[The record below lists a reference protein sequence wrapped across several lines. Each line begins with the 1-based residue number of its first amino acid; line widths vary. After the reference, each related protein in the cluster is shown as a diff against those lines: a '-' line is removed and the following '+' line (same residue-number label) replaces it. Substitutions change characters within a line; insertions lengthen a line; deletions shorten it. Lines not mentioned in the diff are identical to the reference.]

1 MSVLTLRKIIEKNTD
16 SPDKSMVFWRFCG
29 NLWGLQEVNMEA
41 TMAQDWD
48 GLAKNWES
56 NPATDEFAQS
66 VFAQL
71 QQLTQLD
78 GIKVLDFGC
87 GTGQLS
93 QLLSPSAKEIVAL
106 DASEAMIEEL
116 DKKELENVEPVVD
129 ALTRGLVA
137 QHPAFRGQFDLV
149 VASSVLAFIEDYET
163 SLEIAHSL
171 LNAGGHFV
179 HFDWIA
185 DSTKEGFTLAKSE
198 NALIKAG
205 FTEVE
210 TKKVFEITSDGHT
223 MSVLMGVGRR

>member
-1 MSVLTLRKIIEKNTD
+1 
-16 SPDKSMVFWRFCG
+16 
-29 NLWGLQEVNMEA
+29 MEA

-56 NPATDEFAQS
+56 NPATEQFAQS

-93 QLLSPSAKEIVAL
+93 QLLSPIVKDIVAL

-116 DKKELENVEPVVD
+116 DKKELLNVEPVVD
-129 ALTRGLVA
+129 ALSRGLVA

-149 VASSVLAFIEDYET
+149 VASSVLAFVDDVES
-163 SLEIAHSL
+163 SLDIAHSL
-171 LNAGGHFV
+171 LNEGGYFV
-179 HFDWIA
+179 HFDWVA
-185 DSTKEGFTLAKSE
+185 ESEQDGFTLSRSE
-198 NALIKAG
+198 NALSKAG
-205 FTEVE
+205 FVDVE
-210 TKKVFEITSDGHT
+210 AKKVFDITSDGQI

>member
-1 MSVLTLRKIIEKNTD
+1 
-16 SPDKSMVFWRFCG
+16 
-29 NLWGLQEVNMEA
+29 
-41 TMAQDWD
+41 MAQDWD

-56 NPATDEFAQS
+56 NPATEQFAQS

-93 QLLSPSAKEIVAL
+93 QLLSPIVKDIVAL

-116 DKKELENVEPVVD
+116 DKKELLNVEPVVD
-129 ALTRGLVA
+129 ALSRGLVA

-149 VASSVLAFIEDYET
+149 VASSVLAFVDDVES
-163 SLEIAHSL
+163 SLDIAHSL
-171 LNAGGHFV
+171 LNEGGYFV
-179 HFDWIA
+179 HFDWVA
-185 DSTKEGFTLAKSE
+185 ESEQDGFTSSRSE
-198 NALIKAG
+198 NALSNAG
-205 FTEVE
+205 FVDVE
-210 TKKVFEITSDGHT
+210 AKKVFDITSDGQT

>member
-1 MSVLTLRKIIEKNTD
+1 
-16 SPDKSMVFWRFCG
+16 
-29 NLWGLQEVNMEA
+29 MEA

-56 NPATDEFAQS
+56 NPATEQFAQS

-93 QLLSPSAKEIVAL
+93 QLLSPIVKDIVAL

-116 DKKELENVEPVVD
+116 DKKELLNVEPVVD
-129 ALTRGLVA
+129 ALSRGLVA

-149 VASSVLAFIEDYET
+149 VASSVLAFVDDVES
-163 SLEIAHSL
+163 SLDIAHSL
-171 LNAGGHFV
+171 LNEGGYFV
-179 HFDWIA
+179 HFDWVA
-185 DSTKEGFTLAKSE
+185 ESEQDGFTLSHSE
-198 NALIKAG
+198 NALSNAG
-205 FTEVE
+205 FVDVE
-210 TKKVFEITSDGHT
+210 AKKVFDITSDGQT

>member
-1 MSVLTLRKIIEKNTD
+1 
-16 SPDKSMVFWRFCG
+16 
-29 NLWGLQEVNMEA
+29 
-41 TMAQDWD
+41 MAQDWD

-56 NPATDEFAQS
+56 NPATEQFAQS
-66 VFAQL
+66 VFEQL

-93 QLLSPSAKEIVAL
+93 QRLSPMVKDIVAL

-116 DKKELENVEPVVD
+116 DKKELANVEPVVD
-129 ALTRGLVA
+129 ALSRGLVA

-149 VASSVLAFIEDYET
+149 VASSVLAFVEDLDA
-163 SLEIAHSL
+163 SLKISHSL
-171 LNAGGHFV
+171 LNHGGYFV

-185 DSTKEGFTLAKSE
+185 ESEQDGFTLEKSKR
-198 NALIKAG
+198 ALKDAG

-210 TKKVFEITSDGHT
+210 SQHVFDITSDGKT
-223 MSVLMGVGRR
+223 MLVLMGLGRR

>member
-1 MSVLTLRKIIEKNTD
+1 
-16 SPDKSMVFWRFCG
+16 
-29 NLWGLQEVNMEA
+29 
-41 TMAQDWD
+41 MAQDWD

-56 NPATDEFAQS
+56 NPATEQFAQS

-93 QLLSPSAKEIVAL
+93 QLLSPIVKDIVAL

-116 DKKELENVEPVVD
+116 DKKELLNVEPVVD
-129 ALTRGLVA
+129 ALSRGLVA

-149 VASSVLAFIEDYET
+149 VASSVLAFVDDVES
-163 SLEIAHSL
+163 SLDIAHSL
-171 LNAGGHFV
+171 LNEGGYFV
-179 HFDWIA
+179 HFDWVA
-185 DSTKEGFTLAKSE
+185 ESEQDGFTLSRSE
-198 NALIKAG
+198 IALSNAG
-205 FTEVE
+205 FVDVE
-210 TKKVFEITSDGHT
+210 AKKVFDITSDGQT

>member
-1 MSVLTLRKIIEKNTD
+1 
-16 SPDKSMVFWRFCG
+16 
-29 NLWGLQEVNMEA
+29 
-41 TMAQDWD
+41 MAQDWD

-56 NPATDEFAQS
+56 NPATEQFAQS

-93 QLLSPSAKEIVAL
+93 QLLSPLVKDIVAL

-116 DKKELENVEPVVD
+116 DKKELLNVEPVVD
-129 ALTRGLVA
+129 ALSRGLVA

-149 VASSVLAFIEDYET
+149 VASSVLAFVDDVES
-163 SLEIAHSL
+163 SLDIAHSL
-171 LNAGGHFV
+171 LNEGGYFV
-179 HFDWIA
+179 HFDWVA
-185 DSTKEGFTLAKSE
+185 ESEQDGFTLSRSE
-198 NALIKAG
+198 NALSNAG
-205 FTEVE
+205 FVDVE
-210 TKKVFEITSDGHT
+210 AKKVFDITSDGQI

>member
-1 MSVLTLRKIIEKNTD
+1 
-16 SPDKSMVFWRFCG
+16 
-29 NLWGLQEVNMEA
+29 
-41 TMAQDWD
+41 MAQDWD

-56 NPATDEFAQS
+56 NPATEQFAQS

-93 QLLSPSAKEIVAL
+93 QLLSPIVKDIVAL

-116 DKKELENVEPVVD
+116 DKKELLNVEPVVD
-129 ALTRGLVA
+129 ALSRGLVA

-149 VASSVLAFIEDYET
+149 VASSVLAFVDDVES
-163 SLEIAHSL
+163 SLDIAHSL
-171 LNAGGHFV
+171 LNEGGYFV
-179 HFDWIA
+179 HFDWVA
-185 DSTKEGFTLAKSE
+185 ESEQDGFTLSCSE
-198 NALIKAG
+198 NALSNAG
-205 FTEVE
+205 FVDVE
-210 TKKVFEITSDGHT
+210 AKKVFDITSDGQT

>member
-1 MSVLTLRKIIEKNTD
+1 
-16 SPDKSMVFWRFCG
+16 
-29 NLWGLQEVNMEA
+29 
-41 TMAQDWD
+41 MAQDWD

-56 NPATDEFAQS
+56 NPATEQFAQS

-93 QLLSPSAKEIVAL
+93 QLLSPIVKDIVAL

-116 DKKELENVEPVVD
+116 DKKELLNVEPVVD
-129 ALTRGLVA
+129 ALSRGLVA

-149 VASSVLAFIEDYET
+149 VASSALAFVDDVES
-163 SLEIAHSL
+163 SLDIAHSL
-171 LNAGGHFV
+171 LNEGGYFV
-179 HFDWIA
+179 HFDWVA
-185 DSTKEGFTLAKSE
+185 ESEQDGFTLSRSE
-198 NALIKAG
+198 NALSNAG
-205 FTEVE
+205 FVDVE
-210 TKKVFEITSDGHT
+210 AKKVFDITSDGQT

>member
-1 MSVLTLRKIIEKNTD
+1 
-16 SPDKSMVFWRFCG
+16 
-29 NLWGLQEVNMEA
+29 
-41 TMAQDWD
+41 MAQDWD

-56 NPATDEFAQS
+56 NPATEQFAQS

-93 QLLSPSAKEIVAL
+93 QLLSPIVKDIVAL

-116 DKKELENVEPVVD
+116 DKKELLNVEPVVD
-129 ALTRGLVA
+129 ALSRGLVA

-149 VASSVLAFIEDYET
+149 VASSVLAFVDDVES
-163 SLEIAHSL
+163 SLDIAHSL
-171 LNAGGHFV
+171 LNEGGYFV
-179 HFDWIA
+179 HFDWVA
-185 DSTKEGFTLAKSE
+185 ESEQDGFTLSSSK
-198 NALIKAG
+198 NALSNAG
-205 FTEVE
+205 FVDVE
-210 TKKVFEITSDGHT
+210 SKKVFDITSDGQT

>member
-1 MSVLTLRKIIEKNTD
+1 
-16 SPDKSMVFWRFCG
+16 
-29 NLWGLQEVNMEA
+29 MEA

-56 NPATDEFAQS
+56 NPATEQFAQS

-93 QLLSPSAKEIVAL
+93 QLLSPIVKDIVAL

-116 DKKELENVEPVVD
+116 DKKELLNVEPVVD
-129 ALTRGLVA
+129 ALSRGLVA

-149 VASSVLAFIEDYET
+149 VASSVLAFVDDVES
-163 SLEIAHSL
+163 SLDIAHSL
-171 LNAGGHFV
+171 LNDGGYFV
-179 HFDWIA
+179 HFDWVA
-185 DSTKEGFTLAKSE
+185 ESEQDGFTLSRSE
-198 NALIKAG
+198 NALSNAG
-205 FTEVE
+205 FVDVE
-210 TKKVFEITSDGHT
+210 AKKVFDITSDGQT

>member
-1 MSVLTLRKIIEKNTD
+1 
-16 SPDKSMVFWRFCG
+16 
-29 NLWGLQEVNMEA
+29 
-41 TMAQDWD
+41 MAQDWD

-56 NPATDEFAQS
+56 NPATEQFAQS

-93 QLLSPSAKEIVAL
+93 QLLSPIVKDIVAL

-116 DKKELENVEPVVD
+116 DKKELLNVEPVVD
-129 ALTRGLVA
+129 ALSRGLVA

-149 VASSVLAFIEDYET
+149 VASSVLVFVDDVES
-163 SLEIAHSL
+163 SLDIAHSL
-171 LNAGGHFV
+171 LNEGGYFV
-179 HFDWIA
+179 HFDWVA
-185 DSTKEGFTLAKSE
+185 ESEQDGFTLSRSE
-198 NALIKAG
+198 NALSNAG
-205 FTEVE
+205 FVDVE
-210 TKKVFEITSDGHT
+210 AKKVFDITSDGQT

>member
-1 MSVLTLRKIIEKNTD
+1 
-16 SPDKSMVFWRFCG
+16 
-29 NLWGLQEVNMEA
+29 
-41 TMAQDWD
+41 MAQDWD

-56 NPATDEFAQS
+56 NPATEQFAQS
-66 VFAQL
+66 VFEQL

-93 QLLSPSAKEIVAL
+93 QRLSPMVKDIVAL

-116 DKKELENVEPVVD
+116 DKKELANVEPVVD
-129 ALTRGLVA
+129 ALSRGLVA

-149 VASSVLAFIEDYET
+149 VASSVLAFVEDLDA
-163 SLEIAHSL
+163 SLKISHSL
-171 LNAGGHFV
+171 LNHGGYFV

-185 DSTKEGFTLAKSE
+185 ESEQDGFTLAKSKR
-198 NALIKAG
+198 ALKDAG

-210 TKKVFEITSDGHT
+210 SQHVFDITSDGKK
-223 MSVLMGVGRR
+223 MSVLMGLGRR

>member
-1 MSVLTLRKIIEKNTD
+1 
-16 SPDKSMVFWRFCG
+16 
-29 NLWGLQEVNMEA
+29 
-41 TMAQDWD
+41 MAQDWD

-56 NPATDEFAQS
+56 NPATEQFAQS

-93 QLLSPSAKEIVAL
+93 QLLSPIVKDIVAL

-116 DKKELENVEPVVD
+116 DKKELLNVEPVVD
-129 ALTRGLVA
+129 ALSRGLVA

-149 VASSVLAFIEDYET
+149 VASSVLAFVDDVES
-163 SLEIAHSL
+163 SLDIAHSL
-171 LNAGGHFV
+171 LNEGGYFV
-179 HFDWIA
+179 HFDWVA
-185 DSTKEGFTLAKSE
+185 ESEQDGFTLAKSKR
-198 NALIKAG
+198 ALKDAG

-210 TKKVFEITSDGHT
+210 SQHVFDITSDGKT
-223 MSVLMGVGRR
+223 MSVLMGLGRR

>member
-1 MSVLTLRKIIEKNTD
+1 
-16 SPDKSMVFWRFCG
+16 
-29 NLWGLQEVNMEA
+29 
-41 TMAQDWD
+41 MAQDWD

-56 NPATDEFAQS
+56 NPATEQFAQS
-66 VFAQL
+66 VFEQL

-93 QLLSPSAKEIVAL
+93 QRLSPMVKDIVAL

-116 DKKELENVEPVVD
+116 DKKELANVEPVVD
-129 ALTRGLVA
+129 ALSRGLVA

-149 VASSVLAFIEDYET
+149 VASSVLAFVEDLDA
-163 SLEIAHSL
+163 SLKISHSL
-171 LNAGGHFV
+171 LNHGGYFV

-185 DSTKEGFTLAKSE
+185 ESEQDGFTLAKSE
-198 NALIKAG
+198 RALKDAG

-210 TKKVFEITSDGHT
+210 SRHVFDITSDGKT
-223 MSVLMGVGRR
+223 MSVLMGLGRR

>member
-1 MSVLTLRKIIEKNTD
+1 
-16 SPDKSMVFWRFCG
+16 
-29 NLWGLQEVNMEA
+29 
-41 TMAQDWD
+41 MAQDWD

-56 NPATDEFAQS
+56 NPATEQFAQS
-66 VFAQL
+66 VFEQL

-93 QLLSPSAKEIVAL
+93 QRLSPMVKDIVAL

-116 DKKELENVEPVVD
+116 DKKELANVEPVVD
-129 ALTRGLVA
+129 ALSRGLVA

-149 VASSVLAFIEDYET
+149 VASSVLAFVEDLDA
-163 SLEIAHSL
+163 SLKISHSL
-171 LNAGGHFV
+171 LNHGGYFV

-185 DSTKEGFTLAKSE
+185 ESEQDGFTLAKSKR
-198 NALIKAG
+198 ALIDAG

-210 TKKVFEITSDGHT
+210 SQHVFDITSDGKT
-223 MSVLMGVGRR
+223 MSVLMGLGRR

>member
-1 MSVLTLRKIIEKNTD
+1 
-16 SPDKSMVFWRFCG
+16 
-29 NLWGLQEVNMEA
+29 MEA

-56 NPATDEFAQS
+56 NPATEQFAQS

-87 GTGQLS
+87 GTGRLS
-93 QLLSPSAKEIVAL
+93 QLLSPIVKDIVAL

-116 DKKELENVEPVVD
+116 DKKELLNVEPVVD
-129 ALTRGLVA
+129 ALSRGLVA

-149 VASSVLAFIEDYET
+149 VASSVLAFVDDVES
-163 SLEIAHSL
+163 SLDIAHSL
-171 LNAGGHFV
+171 LNEGGYFV
-179 HFDWIA
+179 HFDWVA
-185 DSTKEGFTLAKSE
+185 ESEQDGFTLSRSE
-198 NALIKAG
+198 NALSNAG
-205 FTEVE
+205 FVDVE
-210 TKKVFEITSDGHT
+210 AKKVFDITSDGQT

>member
-1 MSVLTLRKIIEKNTD
+1 
-16 SPDKSMVFWRFCG
+16 
-29 NLWGLQEVNMEA
+29 
-41 TMAQDWD
+41 MAQDWD

-56 NPATDEFAQS
+56 NPATEQFAQS

-93 QLLSPSAKEIVAL
+93 QLLSPIVKDIVAL

-116 DKKELENVEPVVD
+116 DKKELLNVEPVVD
-129 ALTRGLVA
+129 ALSRGLVA

-149 VASSVLAFIEDYET
+149 VASSVLAFVDDVES
-163 SLEIAHSL
+163 SLDIAHSL
-171 LNAGGHFV
+171 LNEGGYFV
-179 HFDWIA
+179 HFDWVA
-185 DSTKEGFTLAKSE
+185 ESEQDGFTLSRSE
-198 NALIKAG
+198 NSLSNAG
-205 FTEVE
+205 FVDVE
-210 TKKVFEITSDGHT
+210 AKKVFDITSDGQT

>member
-1 MSVLTLRKIIEKNTD
+1 
-16 SPDKSMVFWRFCG
+16 
-29 NLWGLQEVNMEA
+29 
-41 TMAQDWD
+41 MAQDWD

-56 NPATDEFAQS
+56 NPATEQFAQS

-93 QLLSPSAKEIVAL
+93 QLLSPIVKDIVAL

-116 DKKELENVEPVVD
+116 DKKELLNVEPVVD
-129 ALTRGLVA
+129 ALSRGLVA

-149 VASSVLAFIEDYET
+149 VASSVLAFVDDVES
-163 SLEIAHSL
+163 SLDIAHSL
-171 LNAGGHFV
+171 LNEGGYFV
-179 HFDWIA
+179 HFDWVA
-185 DSTKEGFTLAKSE
+185 ESEQDGFTLSRSE
-198 NALIKAG
+198 NALSKAG
-205 FTEVE
+205 FVDVE
-210 TKKVFEITSDGHT
+210 AKKVFDITSDGQT

>member
-1 MSVLTLRKIIEKNTD
+1 
-16 SPDKSMVFWRFCG
+16 
-29 NLWGLQEVNMEA
+29 MEA

-56 NPATDEFAQS
+56 NPATEQFAQS

-93 QLLSPSAKEIVAL
+93 QLLSPIVKDIVAL

-116 DKKELENVEPVVD
+116 DKKELLNVEPVVD
-129 ALTRGLVA
+129 ALSRGLVA

-149 VASSVLAFIEDYET
+149 VASSVLAFVDDVES
-163 SLEIAHSL
+163 SLDIAHSL
-171 LNAGGHFV
+171 LNEGGYFV
-179 HFDWIA
+179 HFDWVA
-185 DSTKEGFTLAKSE
+185 ESEQDGFTLSRSE
-198 NALIKAG
+198 NALSNAG
-205 FTEVE
+205 FVDVE
-210 TKKVFEITSDGHT
+210 AKKVFDITSDGQI
-223 MSVLMGVGRR
+223 MSVLMGVGRP

>member
-1 MSVLTLRKIIEKNTD
+1 
-16 SPDKSMVFWRFCG
+16 
-29 NLWGLQEVNMEA
+29 
-41 TMAQDWD
+41 MAQDWD

-56 NPATDEFAQS
+56 NPATEQFAQS

-93 QLLSPSAKEIVAL
+93 QLLSPIVKDIVAL

-116 DKKELENVEPVVD
+116 DKKELLNVEPVVD
-129 ALTRGLVA
+129 ALSRGLVA

-149 VASSVLAFIEDYET
+149 VASSVLAFVDDVES
-163 SLEIAHSL
+163 SLDIAHSL
-171 LNAGGHFV
+171 LNEGGYFV
-179 HFDWIA
+179 HFDWVA
-185 DSTKEGFTLAKSE
+185 ESEQDGFTLSRSE
-198 NALIKAG
+198 NTLSNAG
-205 FTEVE
+205 FVDVE
-210 TKKVFEITSDGHT
+210 AKKVFDITSDGQT

>member
-1 MSVLTLRKIIEKNTD
+1 
-16 SPDKSMVFWRFCG
+16 
-29 NLWGLQEVNMEA
+29 MEA

-56 NPATDEFAQS
+56 NPATEQFAQS

-93 QLLSPSAKEIVAL
+93 QLLSPIVKDIVAL

-116 DKKELENVEPVVD
+116 DKKELLNVEPVVD
-129 ALTRGLVA
+129 ALSRGLVA

-149 VASSVLAFIEDYET
+149 VASSVLAFVDDVES
-163 SLEIAHSL
+163 SLDIAHSL
-171 LNAGGHFV
+171 LNEGGYFV
-179 HFDWIA
+179 HFDWVA
-185 DSTKEGFTLAKSE
+185 ESEQDGFTLSRSE
-198 NALIKAG
+198 NALSNAG
-205 FTEVE
+205 FVDVE
-210 TKKVFEITSDGHT
+210 AKKVFYITSDGQT

>member
-1 MSVLTLRKIIEKNTD
+1 
-16 SPDKSMVFWRFCG
+16 
-29 NLWGLQEVNMEA
+29 
-41 TMAQDWD
+41 MAQDWD

-56 NPATDEFAQS
+56 NPATEQFAQS

-93 QLLSPSAKEIVAL
+93 QLLSPIVKDIVAL

-116 DKKELENVEPVVD
+116 DKKELLNVEPVVD
-129 ALTRGLVA
+129 ALSRGLVA

-149 VASSVLAFIEDYET
+149 VASSVLAFVDDVES
-163 SLEIAHSL
+163 SLDIAHSL
-171 LNAGGHFV
+171 LNEGGYFV
-179 HFDWIA
+179 HFDWVA
-185 DSTKEGFTLAKSE
+185 ESEQDGFTLSRSE
-198 NALIKAG
+198 NALSNAG
-205 FTEVE
+205 FVDVE
-210 TKKVFEITSDGHT
+210 AKKVFGITSDGQT

>member
-1 MSVLTLRKIIEKNTD
+1 
-16 SPDKSMVFWRFCG
+16 
-29 NLWGLQEVNMEA
+29 
-41 TMAQDWD
+41 MAQDWD

-56 NPATDEFAQS
+56 NPATEQFAQS

-93 QLLSPSAKEIVAL
+93 QLLSPIVKDIVAL

-116 DKKELENVEPVVD
+116 DKKELLNVEPVVD
-129 ALTRGLVA
+129 ALSRGLVA

-149 VASSVLAFIEDYET
+149 VASSVLAFVDDVES
-163 SLEIAHSL
+163 SLDIAHSL
-171 LNAGGHFV
+171 LNEGGYFV
-179 HFDWIA
+179 HFDWVA
-185 DSTKEGFTLAKSE
+185 ESEQDGFTLSRSE
-198 NALIKAG
+198 NALSNTG
-205 FTEVE
+205 FVDVE
-210 TKKVFEITSDGHT
+210 AKKVFDITSDGQT

>member
-1 MSVLTLRKIIEKNTD
+1 
-16 SPDKSMVFWRFCG
+16 
-29 NLWGLQEVNMEA
+29 
-41 TMAQDWD
+41 MAQDWD

-56 NPATDEFAQS
+56 NPATEQFAQS

-93 QLLSPSAKEIVAL
+93 QLLSPIVKDIVAL

-116 DKKELENVEPVVD
+116 DKKELLNVEPVVD
-129 ALTRGLVA
+129 ALSRGLVA

-149 VASSVLAFIEDYET
+149 VASSVLAFVDDVES
-163 SLEIAHSL
+163 SLDIAHSL
-171 LNAGGHFV
+171 LNEGGYFV
-179 HFDWIA
+179 HFDWVVEFEQ
-185 DSTKEGFTLAKSE
+185 DGFTLSRSE
-198 NALIKAG
+198 NALSNAG
-205 FTEVE
+205 FVDVE
-210 TKKVFEITSDGHT
+210 AKKVFDITSDGQT

>member
-1 MSVLTLRKIIEKNTD
+1 
-16 SPDKSMVFWRFCG
+16 
-29 NLWGLQEVNMEA
+29 MEA

-56 NPATDEFAQS
+56 NPATEQFAQS

-93 QLLSPSAKEIVAL
+93 QLLSPIVKDIVAL

-116 DKKELENVEPVVD
+116 DKKELLNVEPVVD
-129 ALTRGLVA
+129 ALSRGLVA

-149 VASSVLAFIEDYET
+149 VASSVLAFVDDVES
-163 SLEIAHSL
+163 SLDIAHSL
-171 LNAGGHFV
+171 LNEGGYFV
-179 HFDWIA
+179 HFDWVA
-185 DSTKEGFTLAKSE
+185 ESEQDGLTLSRSE
-198 NALIKAG
+198 NALSNAG
-205 FTEVE
+205 FVDVE
-210 TKKVFEITSDGHT
+210 AKKVFDITSDGQA

>member
-1 MSVLTLRKIIEKNTD
+1 
-16 SPDKSMVFWRFCG
+16 
-29 NLWGLQEVNMEA
+29 
-41 TMAQDWD
+41 MAQDWD

-56 NPATDEFAQS
+56 NPATEQFAQS
-66 VFAQL
+66 VFEHL

-93 QLLSPSAKEIVAL
+93 QRLSPMVKDIVAL

-116 DKKELENVEPVVD
+116 DKKELANVEPVVD
-129 ALTRGLVA
+129 ALSRGLVA

-149 VASSVLAFIEDYET
+149 VASSVLAFVEDLDA
-163 SLEIAHSL
+163 SLKISHSL
-171 LNAGGHFV
+171 LNHGGYFV

-185 DSTKEGFTLAKSE
+185 ESEQDGFTLAKSKR
-198 NALIKAG
+198 ALKDAG

-210 TKKVFEITSDGHT
+210 SQHVFDITSDGKT
-223 MSVLMGVGRR
+223 MSVLMGLGRR

>member
-1 MSVLTLRKIIEKNTD
+1 
-16 SPDKSMVFWRFCG
+16 
-29 NLWGLQEVNMEA
+29 
-41 TMAQDWD
+41 MAQDWD

-56 NPATDEFAQS
+56 NPATEQFAQS

-93 QLLSPSAKEIVAL
+93 QLLSPIVKDIVAL

-116 DKKELENVEPVVD
+116 DKKELLNVEPVVD
-129 ALTRGLVA
+129 ALSRGLVA

-149 VASSVLAFIEDYET
+149 VASSVLAFVDDVES
-163 SLEIAHSL
+163 SLDIAHSL
-171 LNAGGHFV
+171 LNEGGYFV
-179 HFDWIA
+179 HFDWVA
-185 DSTKEGFTLAKSE
+185 ESEQDGFTLSRSE
-198 NALIKAG
+198 NVLSNAG
-205 FTEVE
+205 FVDVE
-210 TKKVFEITSDGHT
+210 AKKVFDIISDGQT

>member
-1 MSVLTLRKIIEKNTD
+1 
-16 SPDKSMVFWRFCG
+16 
-29 NLWGLQEVNMEA
+29 MEA

-56 NPATDEFAQS
+56 NPATEQFAQS

-87 GTGQLS
+87 GTGRLS
-93 QLLSPSAKEIVAL
+93 QLLSPIVKDIVAL

-116 DKKELENVEPVVD
+116 DKKELLNVEPVVD
-129 ALTRGLVA
+129 ALSRGLVA

-149 VASSVLAFIEDYET
+149 VASSVLAFVDDVES
-163 SLEIAHSL
+163 SLDIAHSL
-171 LNAGGHFV
+171 LNEGGYFV
-179 HFDWIA
+179 HFDWVA
-185 DSTKEGFTLAKSE
+185 ESEQDGFTLSRSE
-198 NALIKAG
+198 NALSNAG
-205 FTEVE
+205 FVDVE
-210 TKKVFEITSDGHT
+210 AKKVFDITSDGQI

>member
-1 MSVLTLRKIIEKNTD
+1 
-16 SPDKSMVFWRFCG
+16 
-29 NLWGLQEVNMEA
+29 
-41 TMAQDWD
+41 MAQDWD

-56 NPATDEFAQS
+56 NPATEQFAQS
-66 VFAQL
+66 VFEQL

-93 QLLSPSAKEIVAL
+93 QRLSPMVKDIVAL

-116 DKKELENVEPVVD
+116 DKKELANVEPVVD
-129 ALTRGLVA
+129 ALSRGLVA

-149 VASSVLAFIEDYET
+149 VASSVLAFVEDLDA
-163 SLEIAHSL
+163 SLKISHSL
-171 LNAGGHFV
+171 LNHGGYFV

-185 DSTKEGFTLAKSE
+185 ESEQDGFTLPKSKR
-198 NALIKAG
+198 ALKDAG

-210 TKKVFEITSDGHT
+210 SQHVFDITSDGKT
-223 MSVLMGVGRR
+223 MSVLMGLGRR